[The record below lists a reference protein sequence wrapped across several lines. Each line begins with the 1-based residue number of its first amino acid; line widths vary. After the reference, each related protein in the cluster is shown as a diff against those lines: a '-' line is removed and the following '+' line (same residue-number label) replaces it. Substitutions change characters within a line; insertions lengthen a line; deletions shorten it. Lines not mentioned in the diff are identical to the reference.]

1 MHNNQKN
8 NIILK
13 QIALLQ
19 KFYLESGNDNND
31 KKSQN
36 NKIRNLVVNYFI
48 NYTEI
53 HYDKF
58 SNISESYCYFIKL
71 LQKIY
76 RYNTYISY
84 ISSLENFLFEAKNN
98 IKDFDIE
105 IGNIA
110 AQSVNYDVVN
120 NNKKELDEEKIAQIF
135 NFPEYNLEDKRDKII
150 LRLIILYSLS
160 AFQIAKIGIF
170 DIVKQ
175 GNIVKIFIP
184 SKARKERIKFITI
197 DGDFSRQIISYLN
210 EINKEMK
217 DKNINLID
225 NQSFFVSFSYRN
237 LYKSIC
243 ERTIN
248 RIIVKRSL
256 QTDLAQYDLNINKIK
271 GRIAMS
277 ISTAPSKK

>member
-19 KFYLESGNDNND
+19 KFYLKSSNDNNN
-31 KKSQN
+31 KKSQD
-36 NKIRNLVVNYFI
+36 NKIRSLVVNYFI

-58 SNISESYCYFIKL
+58 NNISESYCYFVRL

-76 RYNTYISY
+76 RHNTYIAY

-98 IKDFDIE
+98 INDFDIE
-105 IGNIA
+105 IGNVTMQPA
-110 AQSVNYDVVN
+110 NYDVIN
-120 NNKKELDEEKIAQIF
+120 NDKKELDEEKIAQIF
-135 NFPEYNLEDKRDKII
+135 NFPEYNIEDKRDKII
-150 LRLIILYSLS
+150 LRLITSYSLS
-160 AFQIAKIGIF
+160 AFQITKIGIF

-184 SKARKERIKFITI
+184 TKTRKEKIKFITI

-210 EINKEMK
+210 EINKEMR

-256 QTDLAQYDLNINKIK
+256 QTDLAQYALNINKIK
-271 GRIAMS
+271 GKLYHFQS
-277 ISTAPSKK
+277 